1 MRLTRDEI
9 ILITCVLLALLAGAI
24 IKRHRDQARALAPAA
39 EQAPPIAAPKPSE
52 KDP

>member
-9 ILITCVLLALLAGAI
+9 ILITCILLALLTGAI
-24 IKRHRDQARALAPAA
+24 IKRHRDRARALAPATQQETA
-39 EQAPPIAAPKPSE
+39 KPPE